1 MDIKKIL
8 KHLDELLNVSKL
20 DEAEKYLSGMI
31 EKTLENKDYNSAITL
46 YNEQIG
52 FFRDCGRFSE
62 AIDSCGKVL
71 EIIEKCGLNDTK
83 EYAVTLLNVANAYR
97 ASGEYKKSFDAY
109 DKVKSIF
116 DENSGVDAELYASY
130 YNNISRSTGP
140 SHPWI
145 LHTSF

>member
-1 MDIKKIL
+1 MDIQKIL

-20 DEAEKYLSGMI
+20 DEAEKYLFEMI
-31 EKTLENKDYNSAITL
+31 EKSLESKDYNSAITL

-52 FFRDCGRFSE
+52 FFRDCGRFPE

-109 DKVKSIF
+109 FTISALLLFIDK
-116 DENSGVDAELYASY
+116 
-130 YNNISRSTGP
+130 
-140 SHPWI
+140 
-145 LHTSF
+145 